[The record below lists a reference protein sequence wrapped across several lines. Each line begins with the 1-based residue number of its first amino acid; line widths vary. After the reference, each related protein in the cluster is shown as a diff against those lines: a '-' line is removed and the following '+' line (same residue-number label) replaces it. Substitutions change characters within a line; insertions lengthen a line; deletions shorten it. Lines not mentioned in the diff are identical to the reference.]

1 MTDYR
6 SESSIGARIKA
17 TRRQRGYRTTR
28 ELAEAMP
35 GSNVT
40 AAILE
45 NIESGRKADLSISQ
59 LLNIARA
66 LTIPPSYL
74 LAPLGRPNSPLDLP
88 NLSDA
93 FAGVTAAEFDSWFAA
108 IPTSAYRSS
117 SAAERTDIDQL
128 NALRELHGR
137 RREATRLRAV
147 LQIQDESG
155 DSDLTAARLLTE
167 DRLADVVSDIRR
179 LEQFLESAGY
189 LAEGS

>member
-1 MTDYR
+1 MQG
-6 SESSIGARIKA
+6 SI
-17 TRRQRGYRTTR
+17 
-28 ELAEAMP
+28 
-35 GSNVT
+35 VT
-40 AAILE
+40 AEILE
-45 NIESGRKADLSISQ
+45 NIESGRKADPSISQ

-66 LTIPPSYL
+66 LAIPPSYL
-74 LAPLGRPNSPLDLP
+74 LAPLGRPDSPLDLP

-108 IPTSAYRSS
+108 IPTGAYRSAT
-117 SAAERTDIDQL
+117 AAERTDIDQL

-155 DSDLTAARLLTE
+155 DSDLTATRALTE
-167 DRLADVVSDIRR
+167 ERLTDVVSDVRR

-189 LAEGS
+189 LPETF